1 MTKTVALVD
10 GGSFVLPYDFHV
22 VEALSEAGFEVHYR
36 GSRSAFNGNFLEAMD
51 HLPNVGTVVGDISS
65 SVARGRVAALLAYL
79 RLLLRLCREARR
91 FDVIAYQFAPAWP
104 FDLIAVALL
113 RRKVAFVVHD
123 AVPHDSGKTRYWPY
137 GMMSRLAR
145 QTWFVSEATE
155 KAFRRGWQIPD
166 ARSRVV
172 AHGRIALAPGIGQ
185 RRFDVPASFEA
196 LAFWGTVKPYKG
208 VDRLLEL
215 GGAAANGL
223 PPLEIHGRWD
233 RDLDPL
239 KSEFLDRSVLVADKY
254 LDDTE
259 IASLFRRDVLFLL
272 PYRAASQSGVLYT
285 LLHHGCVF
293 LAADVGDFAVF
304 LRQHGLGDLLVE
316 DFAPETLRRK
326 IAWLVAERAQV
337 NERLQQAADHLG
349 WEPFVAAVRDFPSGA
364 AEAPASG
371 VRRGR
376 SLPSDP

>member
-22 VEALSEAGFEVHYR
+22 VEALSKAGFEVHYR
-36 GSRSAFNGNFLEAMD
+36 GSRSTFNGNFLAAMD
-51 HLPNVGTVVGDISS
+51 HLPNVVTEVGDISS
-65 SVARGRVAALLAYL
+65 SVSRRRLAALLAYL
-79 RLLLRLCREARR
+79 RLLVRLCREARR

-113 RRKVAFVVHD
+113 RRKVAFVVHN

-155 KAFRRGWQIPD
+155 RVFRGSWRVPD
-166 ARSRVV
+166 SRARVV
-172 AHGRIALAPGIGQ
+172 PHGRIGLAPNMPQ
-185 RRFDVPASFEA
+185 QPYDLPAAFEA

-215 GGAAANGL
+215 GGAEDGL
-223 PPLEIHGRWD
+223 PPLEVHGRWD
-233 RDLDPL
+233 RDLAPL
-239 KSEFLDRSVLVADKY
+239 KARFVERGTRVEDRF

-259 IASLFRRDVLFLL
+259 IADLFHRDVLFLL

-293 LAADVGDFAVF
+293 LAADVGDLGEF
-304 LRQHGLGDLLVE
+304 LRRHGLGDLLVG
-316 DFAPETLRRK
+316 DFSPETLHRK
-326 IAWLVAERAQV
+326 IVWLIAERAQL
-337 NERLQQAADHLG
+337 NKRLQRAADHLG
-349 WEPFVAAVRDFPSGA
+349 WEPFVAAVRDFHSGA
-364 AEAPASG
+364 AEVPASG
-371 VRRGR
+371 ARRGR
-376 SLPSDP
+376 SLPSDQ